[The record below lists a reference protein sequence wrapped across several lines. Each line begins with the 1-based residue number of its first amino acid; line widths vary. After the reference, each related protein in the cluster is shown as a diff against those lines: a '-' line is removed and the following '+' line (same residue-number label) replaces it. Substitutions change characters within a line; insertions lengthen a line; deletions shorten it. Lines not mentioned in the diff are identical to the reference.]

1 MSQHKKLEA
10 DLKPHSRM
18 HEFHMSDKLK
28 FYSPP
33 PVKGRE
39 TSVEYRGEQ
48 LFDERDKAM
57 YGIQRAGESS
67 D

>member
-1 MSQHKKLEA
+1 MSNFRL
-10 DLKPHSRM
+10 
-18 HEFHMSDKLK
+18 SDKLK

-39 TSVEYRGEQ
+39 VSVEYRGEQ
-48 LFDERDKAM
+48 VFDQREKAM
-57 YGIQRAGESS
+57 YGIQRANILESS